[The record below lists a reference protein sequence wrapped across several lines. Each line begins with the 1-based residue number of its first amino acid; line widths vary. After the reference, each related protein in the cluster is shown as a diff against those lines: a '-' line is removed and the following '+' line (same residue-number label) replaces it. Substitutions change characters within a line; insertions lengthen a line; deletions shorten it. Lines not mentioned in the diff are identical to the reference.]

1 MIDNVVGLK
10 LTFNVVCAV
19 IELQCKYVIDWT
31 IGIQCIRVLVV
42 ANIAVFSPQD
52 QNGPID
58 QLQNQLLVLT
68 WRKTTGWHYI
78 PVHFSHNIR
87 FDLVCISMNSPTES
101 LTAESWPFFLVHMYF
116 PLLARSATRRPSH
129 TMSNMVLAPL
139 HTVGDCIYKC

>member
-68 WRKTTGWHYI
+68 WRKTTEWHIIFVYI
-78 PVHFSHNIR
+78 SHITL
-87 FDLVCISMNSPTES
+87 DLI
-101 LTAESWPFFLVHMYF
+101 
-116 PLLARSATRRPSH
+116 
-129 TMSNMVLAPL
+129 
-139 HTVGDCIYKC
+139 